1 MRRISLAIVGLALA
15 CSGLACAVLLASG
28 PAWAQQAGSRQ
39 ASAEQLNAE
48 QARSFVV
55 GRIFSFTCFE
65 GTSGSGR
72 IYADGSVAGTI
83 SLGQKP
89 ARFVRL
95 PPNTLRVRGEAVCG
109 YVKGMSFE
117 PCFDVVRTGPSS
129 FRGTLAGIE
138 TMWCEFVGNVGGS
151 RPQVASRRKKGTAEA
166 SAE

>member
-1 MRRISLAIVGLALA
+1 MRKISLAIAGLALA
-15 CSGLACAVLLASG
+15 GSGLAGSALLASG
-28 PAWAQQAGSRQ
+28 PAW
-39 ASAEQLNAE
+39 AEQLNAE
-48 QARSFVV
+48 QARTFVV

-138 TMWCEFVGNVGGS
+138 TMWCEFVSNSGGS

>member
-1 MRRISLAIVGLALA
+1 MRRIFLAIVGLALA
-15 CSGLACAVLLASG
+15 CAGPLAIT
-28 PAWAQQAGSRQ
+28 PAGAQQL
-39 ASAEQLNAE
+39 SADE
-48 QARSFVV
+48 ARSFVV
-55 GRIFSFTCFE
+55 GRVFSFTCFE

-109 YVKGMSFE
+109 FVKGMSFE

-129 FRGTLAGIE
+129 FRGTLAGIG
-138 TMWCEFVGNVGGS
+138 TMWCEFVGTGGQS
-151 RPQVASRRKKGTAEA
+151 RPQIASRRKAKS
-166 SAE
+166 SAEDAED

>member
-1 MRRISLAIVGLALA
+1 MRRIILAIVALA
-15 CSGLACAVLLASG
+15 CAGPLAAV
-28 PAWAQQAGSRQ
+28 PAGAQQL
-39 ASAEQLNAE
+39 SADE
-48 QARSFVV
+48 ARTFVV
-55 GRIFSFTCFE
+55 GRAFSFTCFE

-109 YVKGMSFE
+109 FVKGMSFE

-129 FRGTLAGIE
+129 FRGSLAGVG
-138 TMWCEFVGNVGGS
+138 TMWCEFVGTGGPS
-151 RPQVASRRKKGTAEA
+151 RPQVASRRKSKGPVEA
-166 SAE
+166 SDD